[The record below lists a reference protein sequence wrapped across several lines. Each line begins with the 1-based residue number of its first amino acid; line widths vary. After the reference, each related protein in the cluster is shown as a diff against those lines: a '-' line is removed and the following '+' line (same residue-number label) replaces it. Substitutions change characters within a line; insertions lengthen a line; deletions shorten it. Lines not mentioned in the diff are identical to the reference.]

1 MYDFRDDSSITNY
14 ILNWNWNYGYY
25 NIYSSSGR
33 IDNAGLFLKSGGTG
47 QSAVGVAFNNTG
59 TLEVDSGT
67 LALQAGGTSTN
78 ANYVFTNSGR
88 TRLQGGW
95 VLQGTNTISG
105 AGVLELNADI
115 AVANGEA
122 AKFVTA
128 TTDGIPIEITGG
140 NLHPS
145 AGGSLTLDL
154 AGTSKVRMTARLCW
168 RHGCDHSS
176 RKLPNAGRFHWWC
189 RGSYEHKGLRVV
201 GGDDHRQRRADEHF
215 PGVHDYRK

>member
-1 MYDFRDDSSITNY
+1 MAEWRFRIAGVLSNVAGGVYDFRDDSSITNY

-154 AGTSKVRMTARLCW
+154 AGTSKVRMTA
-168 RHGCDHSS
+168 
-176 RKLPNAGRFHWWC
+176 
-189 RGSYEHKGLRVV
+189 GSV
-201 GGDDHRQRRADEHF
+201 GGT
-215 PGVHDYRK
+215 GV